1 MIKKDMLKI
10 KIKYLILVVFA
21 FFTILSGS
29 MLPVSASA
37 EVYLGGMPAGF
48 TIQTR
53 GAYVMG
59 VGEILSDNGL
69 VSPAKDSQIEVGDII
84 LSIDGDEVNSAK
96 DVEKAIEK
104 GGEKLVVL
112 RRNGENVYKTIRP
125 VKDAIGKYRFG
136 LFLRDTINGIGTIT
150 YISNNIIASLGHP
163 VLDERNE
170 LVEVKSGAICQSC
183 VTGVTLGKRGAPG
196 ALHGTLFHN
205 KNVATI
211 NKNTVYG
218 VFATID
224 NNDFVK
230 GLKKVEIGS
239 AKIGDATIFTT
250 ISGDSPRE
258 YSISIV
264 KADFNDDTNKGLVI
278 KITDENLL
286 NQTGGIVQGMSGSP
300 IIQGG
305 KLVGAVTHVFI
316 NDPTRG
322 FGITIDNMLN
332 NQ

>member
-1 MIKKDMLKI
+1 MLKI
-10 KIKYLILVVFA
+10 KFKQLFLVVFA
-21 FFTILSGS
+21 LLTILSGQIFS
-29 MLPVSASA
+29 VSATT

-59 VGEILSDNGL
+59 IGEILSDGGL
-69 VSPAKDSQIEVGDII
+69 VSPAKDAEIEVGDIL

-96 DVEKAIEK
+96 DVEIAIEK
-104 GGEKLVVL
+104 GGVKLITI
-112 RRNGENVYKTIRP
+112 RRNGENIYKNVKP
-125 VKDAIGKYRFG
+125 VKDSFGKYRLG

-150 YISNNIIASLGHP
+150 YINNNIIASLGHP
-163 VLDERNE
+163 VLDEGNN
-170 LVEVKSGAICQSC
+170 LVDVKSGSICQSC
-183 VTGVTLGKRGAPG
+183 VTGITLGKRGVPG

-205 KNVATI
+205 KNIANI
-211 NKNTVYG
+211 KKNSIYG
-218 VFATID
+218 VFAELGC
-224 NNDFVK
+224 NDFVK
-230 GLKKVEIGS
+230 GLKKVEVGR
-239 AKIGDATIFTT
+239 AKIGTATIFTT
-250 ISGDSPRE
+250 ISGDKPKE

-264 KADFNDDTNKGLVI
+264 KADLDDNSNKGLVI

-286 NQTGGIVQGMSGSP
+286 SQTGGIVQGMSGSP
-300 IIQGG
+300 IIQDG

-322 FGITIDNMLN
+322 FGIAIDNMLN